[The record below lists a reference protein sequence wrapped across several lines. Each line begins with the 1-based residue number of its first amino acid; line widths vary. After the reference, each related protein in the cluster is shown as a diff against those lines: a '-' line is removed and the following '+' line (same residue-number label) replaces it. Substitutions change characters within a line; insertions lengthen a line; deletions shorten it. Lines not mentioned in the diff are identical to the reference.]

1 MGCNALLQ
9 GIFPTKGSNQHLL
22 QVPHESEDAHS
33 CPTLCN
39 PMEPARL
46 PCPWDFPGK
55 NTGVGCHF
63 LLQEIFPTQGL
74 NPGLLHCRQRL
85 YHLSHQ
91 GRAQCVW
98 ILTLTRTNRCKSPVS
113 VWVSCEKALDSRI
126 IWILEFQI
134 ISCEPVINCVM
145 YYNINRYNTFCK

>member
-1 MGCNALLQ
+1 MIPIICSTCACTLSRFSLTLCNPMDCSLPGSSVHVDSLGKNTGVGCNALLQ

-63 LLQEIFPTQGL
+63 LLQGIFLTQGS
-74 NPGLLHCRQRL
+74 NSGLPHCRQTL
-85 YHLSHQ
+85 YHLSHL
-91 GRAQCVW
+91 GIPSFLHSRE
-98 ILTLTRTNRCKSPVS
+98 ILYP
-113 VWVSCEKALDSRI
+113 
-126 IWILEFQI
+126 
-134 ISCEPVINCVM
+134 
-145 YYNINRYNTFCK
+145 

>member
-1 MGCNALLQ
+1 MVGSSHMRPSKLKLRVLLLIVSDSLEPRGLQTSRLLCPWNFPGKNTGVGCNALLQ

-63 LLQEIFPTQGL
+63 LLQGIFLTQGS
-74 NPGLLHCRQRL
+74 NSGLPHCRQTL
-85 YHLSHQ
+85 YHLSHL
-91 GRAQCVW
+91 GIPSFLHSRE
-98 ILTLTRTNRCKSPVS
+98 ILYP
-113 VWVSCEKALDSRI
+113 
-126 IWILEFQI
+126 
-134 ISCEPVINCVM
+134 
-145 YYNINRYNTFCK
+145 